1 MEFFLRKFLN
11 QFGEVTDSALQTL
24 LECGEIRN
32 YDKKTIVIHEG
43 ETEEYLNI
51 IYKGLVRKFF
61 MSNEE
66 EVVTHLAAEGDLITA
81 SDSYLSGRPTQY
93 YVETIEPTTF
103 FSISH
108 DQINRL
114 YSLDKKWEFMG
125 RMILTHFLTT
135 LERWEIDQIKLSTK
149 ERFLKYKETNQELFD
164 RVPQKFLA
172 SYLNIQPE
180 TFSRLKQSV
189 KYPV

>member
-1 MEFFLRKFLN
+1 MEFFLRKFLS
-11 QFGEVTDSALQTL
+11 QFGDVTDNALETL
-24 LECGEIRN
+24 LQCGEIRN

-61 MSNEE
+61 MSNED

-81 SDSYLSGRPTQY
+81 ADSYLSGKPTQY
-93 YVETIEPTTF
+93 YIETIEPTTF
-103 FSISH
+103 FSISR
-108 DQINRL
+108 DEINRL
-114 YSLDKKWEFMG
+114 YALDKKWEYMG

-149 ERFLKYKETNQELFD
+149 ERFLKYREVNEQLFE
-164 RVPQKFLA
+164 RVPQKFFG
-172 SYLNIQPE
+172 SISQHPTGNIQ
-180 TFSRLKQSV
+180 SS
-189 KYPV
+189 